1 MPLMLIGRVGPVTLF
16 VALVL
21 RERRLLYAHPTERPL
36 IG

>member
-1 MPLMLIGRVGPVTLF
+1 VTLF

-21 RERRLLYAHPTERPL
+21 RERRLLYTHPTERPL